1 MKVEQNL
8 ENQNPSHQEVFE
20 NKSSND
26 LIQYCGNWIWR
37 AVECLVES
45 PEFEY
50 SPKWSAKR
58 LNVTV
63 DKIVD
68 AFEGLE
74 RLGYI
79 KRDQLSFKKVIPEY
93 HINQKTFSR
102 DELLATHSRL
112 APQIISQLQASSKFT
127 TYFMLGNDELVS
139 KYTPEI
145 MKIYRQMHKEGLEKG
160 LTQVIA
166 SEISFAKLSDNNVES
181 SGGLQ

>member
-1 MKVEQNL
+1 MFLFSKKFSFYVRAIFQRQHCIVSLLQLQNAKHGFT
-8 ENQNPSHQEVFE
+8 NPGQ
-20 NKSSND
+20 
-26 LIQYCGNWIWR
+26 
-37 AVECLVES
+37 
-45 PEFEY
+45 
-50 SPKWSAKR
+50 
-58 LNVTV
+58 
-63 DKIVD
+63 
-68 AFEGLE
+68 
-74 RLGYI
+74 
-79 KRDQLSFKKVIPEY
+79 EY